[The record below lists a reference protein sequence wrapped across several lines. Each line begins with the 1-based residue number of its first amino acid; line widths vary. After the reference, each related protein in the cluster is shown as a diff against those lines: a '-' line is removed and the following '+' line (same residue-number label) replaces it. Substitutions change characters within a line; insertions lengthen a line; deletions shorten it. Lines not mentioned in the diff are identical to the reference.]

1 MSNELRNFLA
11 LSYDELEQL
20 NLKAKEQRQ
29 KRVAVHKI
37 QEERIKYLTDEKRI
51 KAVTVL
57 FSDLEGRLH
66 MLDYDKKFLV
76 KSWDNLTFD
85 GSSIRGFTAQRES
98 DLRLAMDWASFYWA
112 PADVFG
118 SGKVLVFGEVIDKDG
133 SPYSA
138 DIRGRLKGFAGEMY
152 KNEEYTL
159 NAANEIE
166 GFLFQGSDAER
177 RYNETGKF
185 EYVNTGGYYHSL
197 PGDPLRTFID
207 TTAEVQRAMGFQN
220 EKDHPEVAPS
230 QFEINY
236 GYGEVVQ
243 AADQIQLY
251 KLICRQ
257 VATRMGLTACFLPKP
272 VVGVN
277 GNGMHTNVSI
287 SKGGKNIYWDP
298 KGEEKLSKFGW
309 AFVDRIL
316 THGND
321 ICLLLNASVNAYRR
335 LDPHFE
341 APNQLKASPVDRGS
355 MIRIPIG
362 NERSM
367 RVEVRSVAPDANPY
381 LVMYSIFR
389 TGIEGETAKIK
400 NLRQAERYLPD
411 NVYLALDNFRKADWT
426 TKLLGEDVKARYG
439 ALKQAAADRC
449 ARHSARLSKCRKC
462 STTTRSTINSCGICF
477 RQIPQGSGEWGGSPV
492 TKSTRFSLVHSSH
505 SRRRAH
511 ALNRSGRLRHS
522 WPLLRPM
529 PRRFLPY
536 WLRPSMLL
544 RCAQRCNR
552 RTSPS
557 PQQRARST
565 AASSHRAFRSW
576 SWRRSAFGSHG
587 PYPG

>member
-1 MSNELRNFLA
+1 MSTELRNFLA
-11 LSYDELEQL
+11 IPYDELEEM
-20 NLKAKEQRQ
+20 NLKAKKQRMD
-29 KRVAVHKI
+29 RVATGKV
-37 QEERIKYLTDEKRI
+37 QEDRLKYLTDEKRI

-66 MLDYDKKFLV
+66 MLDYDKKFLL

-98 DLRLAMDWASFYWA
+98 DLRLGIDWGAFYWA

-118 SGKVLVFGEVIDKDG
+118 PGKVLVFGDVIDKG
-133 SPYSA
+133 GTPYSA
-138 DIRGRLKGFAGEMY
+138 DIRGILKSYA
-152 KNEEYTL
+152 EELHKKHGYTL

-166 GFLFQGSDAER
+166 GFLFQGADAER
-177 RYNETGKF
+177 HFHETHRF

-236 GYGEVVQ
+236 SYAEVVA

-257 VATRMGLTACFLPKP
+257 VATKMGFTASFLPKP

-287 SKGGKNIYWDP
+287 STNGKNLFWDP
-298 KGEEKLSKFGW
+298 KGEEQLSKMGW
-309 AFVDRIL
+309 EFIDRIL
-316 THGND
+316 SSAND
-321 ICLLLNASVNAYRR
+321 ICLPLNSSVNAYRR

-341 APNQLKASPVDRGS
+341 APNQIKASPTDRGS
-355 MIRIPIG
+355 MVRIPIG

-381 LVMYSIFR
+381 LVMYSIFK

-411 NVYLALDNFRKADWT
+411 NIYTALDNFRNSEWT
-426 TKLLGEDVKARYG
+426 TKLFGADVKGRFAD
-439 ALKQAAADRC
+439 LKQASADRC
-449 ARHSARLSKCRKC
+449 PRLLGTFVKAPEVQYHHDVY
-462 STTTRSTINSCGICF
+462 NQYLWNLF
-477 RQIPQGSGEWGGSPV
+477 
-492 TKSTRFSLVHSSH
+492 
-505 SRRRAH
+505 
-511 ALNRSGRLRHS
+511 
-522 WPLLRPM
+522 
-529 PRRFLPY
+529 
-536 WLRPSMLL
+536 
-544 RCAQRCNR
+544 
-552 RTSPS
+552 
-557 PQQRARST
+557 
-565 AASSHRAFRSW
+565 
-576 SWRRSAFGSHG
+576 
-587 PYPG
+587 

>member
-1 MSNELRNFLA
+1 MSTNGMNGNGLRNFLS

-20 NLKAKEQRQ
+20 NLKAKEQR
-29 KRVAVHKI
+29 KNRVAPDKI
-37 QEERIKYLTDEKRI
+37 REDRLKYFTDEKRV
-51 KAVTVL
+51 KAITVL

-66 MLDYDKKFLV
+66 TLDYDKKFLI

-98 DLRLAMDWASFYWA
+98 DLRLALDWAACYWA
-112 PADVFG
+112 PADIFG

-133 SPYSA
+133 TPYSA
-138 DIRGRLKGFAGEMY
+138 DIRGRLKAFAEELY
-152 KNEEYTL
+152 KKEGYTL

-166 GFLFQGSDAER
+166 GFLFKGPDAER
-177 RYNETGKF
+177 RYHETGKF

-197 PGDPLRTFID
+197 PGDPLRSFID

-236 GYGEVVQ
+236 GYGEVVA

-257 VATRMGLTACFLPKP
+257 VATHMGLTASFLPKP

-277 GNGMHTNVSI
+277 GSGMHTNVSI
-287 SKGGKNIYWDP
+287 SENGTNLFWDAQ
-298 KGEEKLSKFGW
+298 GQEKLSKKGW
-309 AFVDRIL
+309 EFVDRIL

-341 APNQLKASPVDRGS
+341 APNQIKASPVDRGS

-362 NERSM
+362 NEKSM

-381 LVMYSIFR
+381 LTMYSIFK
-389 TGIEGETAKIK
+389 TGIEGDIAEIK

-411 NVYLALDNFRKADWT
+411 NIYTALDNFRSSEWT
-426 TKLLGEDVKARYG
+426 TSLLGADVKGRY
-439 ALKQAAADRC
+439 AELKQASADRC
-449 ARHSARLSKCRKC
+449 PRVLGTFVK
-462 STTTRSTINSCGICF
+462 
-477 RQIPQGSGEWGGSPV
+477 SPEV
-492 TKSTRFSLVHSSH
+492 QYHHEVY
-505 SRRRAH
+505 
-511 ALNRSGRLRHS
+511 NQ
-522 WPLLRPM
+522 
-529 PRRFLPY
+529 FL
-536 WLRPSMLL
+536 WNL
-544 RCAQRCNR
+544 
-552 RTSPS
+552 
-557 PQQRARST
+557 
-565 AASSHRAFRSW
+565 F
-576 SWRRSAFGSHG
+576 
-587 PYPG
+587 

>member
-1 MSNELRNFLA
+1 MSNELRSFLA
-11 LSYDELEQL
+11 LTYDELEDL
-20 NLKAKEQRQ
+20 NLKAKEQRRN
-29 KRVAVHKI
+29 RVSNDKVR
-37 QEERIKYLTDEKRI
+37 EERIKYLTDEKRI

-66 MLDYDKKFLV
+66 MLDYDKKFLI

-98 DLRLAMDWASFYWA
+98 DLRLGIDWAAFYWA

-118 SGKVLVFGEVIDKDG
+118 SGKVLVFGEVIDKG
-133 SPYSA
+133 GTPYSG
-138 DIRGRLKGFAGEMY
+138 DIRGVLKGYADELFNKKG
-152 KNEEYTL
+152 YTL

-166 GFLFQGSDAER
+166 GFLFKGPDAER
-177 RYNETGKF
+177 HYHEAGGKF

-207 TTAEVQRAMGFQN
+207 TTAEVQRSMGFQN

-236 GYGEVVQ
+236 GYGEVVA

-257 VATRMGLTACFLPKP
+257 VATNMGLTASFLPKP

-277 GNGMHTNVSI
+277 GSGMHTNVSI
-287 SKGGKNIYWDP
+287 SENGKNLFWDA
-298 KGEEKLSKFGW
+298 KGEEKLSKMGW

-341 APNQLKASPVDRGS
+341 APNQIKASAVDRGS

-362 NERSM
+362 NEKSM

-381 LVMYSIFR
+381 LVMLAIFKS
-389 TGIEGETAKIK
+389 GINGETSKIK

-411 NVYLALDNFRKADWT
+411 NIYTALDNFRTANWT
-426 TKLLGEDVKARYG
+426 TNLLGEDVKGRY
-439 ALKQAAADRC
+439 ADLKQASADRC
-449 ARHSARLSKCRKC
+449 PRASGNVRKSAR
-462 STTTRSTINSCGICF
+462 
-477 RQIPQGSGEWGGSPV
+477 SPV
-492 TKSTRFSLVHSSH
+492 PPRGLQPVLVEPVLTAIPYRPKAPRSKSRGV
-505 SRRRAH
+505 
-511 ALNRSGRLRHS
+511 
-522 WPLLRPM
+522 
-529 PRRFLPY
+529 
-536 WLRPSMLL
+536 
-544 RCAQRCNR
+544 
-552 RTSPS
+552 
-557 PQQRARST
+557 
-565 AASSHRAFRSW
+565 
-576 SWRRSAFGSHG
+576 
-587 PYPG
+587 